1 MRDRLERFME
11 GRYGYDQFSRFLSF
25 VSLALLIVSMFV
37 KIPII
42 FYLAV
47 VVIIWTYFRTL
58 SRNISKRYAENER
71 FLQFT
76 GRITSRFQNR
86 RYYQEQKKIYKY
98 FLCPKCRQKVRVPK
112 GKGKICITCPKC
124 RMEFVRRS

>member
-1 MRDRLERFME
+1 MRERLERFME

-25 VSLALLIVSMFV
+25 VSLALLIISMFV
-37 KIPII
+37 KIPIL

-47 VVIIWTYFRTL
+47 IVIVWTYFRTL
-58 SRNISKRYAENER
+58 SRNVSKRYAENER
-71 FLQFT
+71 FLQFF
-76 GRITSRFQNR
+76 GKITSRFQNR
-86 RYYQEQKKIYKY
+86 RYYQEQRKIYKY

>member
-1 MRDRLERFME
+1 MRNRLERFME

-25 VSLALLIVSMFV
+25 VSLALLIISMFV

-47 VVIIWTYFRTL
+47 IVIVWTYFRTL
-58 SRNISKRYAENER
+58 SRNVSKRYAENER
-71 FLQFT
+71 FLRVI

-98 FLCPKCRQKVRVPK
+98 FLCPKCRQKIRVPK

>member
-1 MRDRLERFME
+1 MRERLERFME

-25 VSLALLIVSMFV
+25 VSLALLIISMFV
-37 KIPII
+37 KIPIL

-47 VVIIWTYFRTL
+47 IVIVWTYFRTL
-58 SRNISKRYAENER
+58 SRNVSKRYAENER
-71 FLQFT
+71 FLQFF
-76 GRITSRFQNR
+76 GKITSRLQNR
-86 RYYQEQKKIYKY
+86 RYYQEQRKIYKY